1 MKKYYNGTFLVI
13 AFLFHSSFADPGTP
27 KDYIEMVSQAMFAT
41 TELGSAAE
49 RVPALESVIEE
60 YFDLGV
66 VARGVV
72 GQHRE
77 SLTDEQMS
85 RFEVEFQNGLVN
97 LISTALEEIDDYE
110 LTVQAPRMR
119 GDDRAQV
126 PAIVDTGSQGTFE
139 FQFSL
144 AVSDDRWNV
153 LNLIVNGV
161 NLGLTYRNQFNE
173 LMLSNDHDVDAVITG
188 WRETVAESAPDL

>member
-1 MKKYYNGTFLVI
+1 MKKCYIGIFLVI
-13 AFLFHSSFADPGTP
+13 SLLFQSSFADPGTP
-27 KDYIEMVSQAMFAT
+27 KDYIETVSQAMFAT
-41 TELGSAAE
+41 TELGSTAE

-66 VARGVV
+66 VTRGVV

-77 SLTDEQMS
+77 SLTAEQMS
-85 RFEVEFQNGLVN
+85 RFEVEFQYALVN

-173 LMLSNDHDVDAVITG
+173 LMLSNNHDVDAVITG

>member
-1 MKKYYNGTFLVI
+1 MKKYYIGIYSLI
-13 AFLFHSSFADPGTP
+13 ALLFQSSFADPGSP
-27 KDYIEMVSQAMFAT
+27 KDYIELVSQAMFAT
-41 TELGSAAE
+41 TELGSTAE
-49 RVPALESVIEE
+49 RVPALESLIEE

-77 SLTDEQMS
+77 SLTTEQMD
-85 RFEVEFQNGLVN
+85 RFEVEFQYALAN
-97 LISTALEEIDDYE
+97 LISTAMEEIDDYE

-126 PAIVDTGSQGTFE
+126 PAIIDTGSQGTFE

-173 LMLSNDHDVDAVITG
+173 LMLSNNHDVATVITA